1 MEVGRLGVV
10 ENGEAHN
17 RKSEEQG
24 AMFLQRV
31 RMVYNERLF
40 VWQ

>member
-1 MEVGRLGVV
+1 MDVGRLGVA

-17 RKSEEQG
+17 RKAEEQD
-24 AMFLQRV
+24 AMSLQRV